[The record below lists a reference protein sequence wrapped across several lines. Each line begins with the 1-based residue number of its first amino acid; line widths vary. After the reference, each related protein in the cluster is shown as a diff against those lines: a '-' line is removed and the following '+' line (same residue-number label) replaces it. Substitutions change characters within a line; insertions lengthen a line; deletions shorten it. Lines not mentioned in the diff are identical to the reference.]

1 MAVVGNVYGKA
12 EVDDSDLEEEREMRR
27 GTAGGRLHQAADMP
41 AILQCN
47 DPTLPP
53 EIRLGFIKKTYG
65 LVLYMITI
73 TFAIASPFIFAT
85 ESTTAF
91 LEAHAWIGQ
100 AVSLSFSLLYAMNFV
115 LCFAIMCNCNGLLK
129 SYLGMFQKT
138 PHNVLF
144 LTLVSA
150 TFGVLVGW
158 ICSLY
163 TVTSVLWT
171 FFASAVIIVGLTVY
185 AVRTSADFTDM
196 GGYVL
201 CGLLGLLLCG
211 VLSMFIPGMNGLYC
225 GIGAMLFGFI
235 IVYDTQLIFG
245 KATPFP
251 QSEEQRRTFE
261 YTIDMYAFAAYQ
273 LYLDYV
279 NLFLYLL
286 RLVGERRE

>member
-1 MAVVGNVYGKA
+1 VVGNVYGKA
-12 EVDDSDLEEEREMRR
+12 AVDDHDLDLEERGFAERDTR
-27 GTAGGRLHQAADMP
+27 TGGRMAQAEDV

-73 TFAIASPFIFAT
+73 TFGIATPFIFAT
-85 ESTTAF
+85 ESTVAF
-91 LEAHAWIGQ
+91 LDAHAWIGQ
-100 AVSLSFSLLYAMNFV
+100 AVSLSFSLLYGLNFV
-115 LCFAIMCNCNGLLK
+115 LCFAIMCNCRGVLK
-129 SYLGMFQKT
+129 SYLGMFQKS
-138 PHNVLF
+138 PHNLLF
-144 LTLVSA
+144 LTFVSA

-158 ICSLY
+158 VCSMY

-171 FFASAVIIVGLTVY
+171 FFASAVIILGLTVY

-211 VLSMFIPGMNGLYC
+211 ILSMFIPGMNGLYC
-225 GIGAMLFGFI
+225 GFGAMLFGFI

-251 QSEEQRRTFE
+251 QSEDQRRTFE
-261 YTIDMYAFAAYQ
+261 YTVDMYAFAAYQ